1 MRHEALLKLRRFEV
15 NERRQKVAD
24 IEMMIGDLKRM
35 ADDLDHQVKV
45 EQDACGIRDV
55 NHYAYPT
62 YAKAAIQ
69 RRDNLRASV
78 AGLEAKLDE
87 AKAHLEEAWEELRK
101 SEIAEGRS
109 LAADSDDRA
118 MPQPMAPG
126 KHGAGLGAA

>member
-35 ADDLDHQVKV
+35 ADDLDHQIKV

-62 YAKAAIQ
+62 YAKAASQ

-78 AGLEAKLDE
+78 AGLEAKLEE

-109 LAADSDDRA
+109 LAADAEDRA
-118 MPQPMAPG
+118 MPQPASSG
-126 KHGAGLGAA
+126 KHAGLGAA